1 MNIYELLDLAFKVSY
16 FRNDVAVLKQR
27 SVCVCVCV
35 CVCAHVRAQVCMR
48 MGVCAHTCTCVLS
61 ESVHLLSFTVVPF
74 AFIFPDCD

>member
-35 CVCAHVRAQVCMR
+35 CVCARTCGHKCACAWVYVHTHVHV
-48 MGVCAHTCTCVLS
+48 
-61 ESVHLLSFTVVPF
+61 SFQSQ
-74 AFIFPDCD
+74 FIC